1 MEKWYNNQIKGS
13 LSRKASAAKKA
24 NRNGWKQS
32 RNALALGARVPE
44 HEEMAG

>member
-13 LSRKASAAKKA
+13 LPRKASAAKKA
-24 NRNGWKQS
+24 IRNGWKQS
-32 RNALALGARVPE
+32 KALALRARVLE